1 MALSP
6 SFCGVILAAGASSRM
21 GREKALLP
29 WHGTTFLESAMRA
42 LRPSTD
48 MVLVVAGANA
58 ERLRPLV
65 DAAGEFLVVNRQ
77 PERGQFSSL
86 QIGLQ
91 EVLNRGRD
99 AAILTLVDRP
109 APRRETVQT
118 LKSAFLDSPPDVW
131 AVVPQFEG
139 KHGHPLVIGREM
151 ITAFLRASQD
161 STARDVEHA
170 NQAHIR
176 YVDVEDPLVV
186 WNVDTPEEYE
196 RILAGCP

>member
-1 MALSP
+1 M
-6 SFCGVILAAGASSRM
+6 VI
-21 GREKALLP
+21 
-29 WHGTTFLESAMRA
+29 
-42 LRPSTD
+42 
-48 MVLVVAGANA
+48 VVAGGNA
-58 ERLRPLV
+58 ERLRPVV
-65 DAAGEFLVVNRQ
+65 DAAGEYLVVNLH

-109 APRRETVQT
+109 APSLETVRQ
-118 LKSAFLDSPPDVW
+118 LRAAFLDSPSDVW
-131 AVVPQFEG
+131 AVVPQYGG
-139 KHGHPLVIGREM
+139 KHGHPLVAGREM
-151 ITAFLRASQD
+151 ITSFLRAPQE
-161 STARDVEHA
+161 STARDIEHA

-176 YVDVEDPLVV
+176 YVDVDDPLVV